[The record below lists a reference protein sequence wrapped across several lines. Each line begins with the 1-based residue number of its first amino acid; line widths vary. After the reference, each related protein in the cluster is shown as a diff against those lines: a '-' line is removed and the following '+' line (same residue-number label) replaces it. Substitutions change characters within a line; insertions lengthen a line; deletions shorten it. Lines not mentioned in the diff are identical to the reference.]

1 MAYSPRNPNG
11 QATMA
16 NSGPVVIAS
25 DQSPVPVSGPATD
38 AQMRATPIPVSGF
51 PSNFAVNNF
60 PSSFAVSNFPSS
72 QLVTGTFWQATQ
84 PVSGTFWQAT
94 QPVSGTFWQATQPV
108 SIAATVPVSGPLT
121 DAQLRAAVVPV
132 SGTVTAN
139 IGTIAGLAT
148 ETTVSAMNGK
158 MAALGQGT
166 MAGSMPVVLASN
178 QPAIPVTGT
187 FWQATQPVSLTSTT
201 ITGTVAVTQSGSWTL
216 AAGSAIVGKFTTDQT
231 THGTTDLVAADIVK
245 LNGVAMLAGNGVTGT
260 GSPRIT
266 IASDNTPFGI
276 RVTDLTNFMPTMD
289 VAARAG
295 FHQITDGTTSA
306 SVKAASTLPAAT
318 DKALVVTQREA
329 PSDATASGNI
339 TTQNLVPAGAATA
352 GSAVEITMGA
362 GQSTISIQVTGTYT
376 GALSVQGT
384 IDGTTWV
391 TLVPQLVRAT
401 NNVITGTIASAQ
413 QDIWTAP
420 YAGHAKIRVTGL
432 AAMTGTATV
441 TMRGCLGPASNLYS
455 VASITTLASMSAG
468 ANLIADVG
476 IQYRAS
482 ATGGASTAKILT
494 AATTNATS
502 VKASAGRLIG
512 WSLSNT
518 TASFKYIHFHNL
530 AVAPTVGTSVPMFTI
545 AIPPNSYINAIY
557 NGGRAMATGLAY
569 SITGGIADLDA
580 TATAVGDV
588 IGELSYA

>member
-1 MAYSPRNPNG
+1 MADNTTANPGTGGDVFAAKDIAGIKYPRNIL
-11 QATMA
+11 TT
-16 NSGPVVIAS
+16 
-25 DQSPVPVSGPATD
+25 PAGAD
-38 AQMRATPIPVSGF
+38 ITPLAEGGNV
-51 PSNFAVNNF
+51 
-60 PSSFAVSNFPSS
+60 AVSNFPAS
-72 QLVTGTFWQATQ
+72 QAVTGTFWQATQ
-84 PVSGTFWQAT
+84 PVS
-94 QPVSGTFWQATQPV
+94 
-108 SIAATVPVSGPLT
+108 
-121 DAQLRAAVVPV
+121 
-132 SGTVTAN
+132 
-139 IGTIAGLAT
+139 
-148 ETTVSAMNGK
+148 
-158 MAALGQGT
+158 MA
-166 MAGSMPVVLASN
+166 
-178 QPAIPVTGT
+178 
-187 FWQATQPVSLTSTT
+187 STT

-502 VKASAGRLIG
+502 VKTSAGRLIG

-518 TASFKYIHFHNL
+518 TAAFKYVHFHNL
-530 AVAPTVGTSVPMFTI
+530 AAAPTVGTSVPLFTI
-545 AIPPNSYINAIY
+545 AVPPNSHISSVY
-557 NGGRAMATGLAY
+557 NGGRAMATGIAY
-569 SITGGIADLDA
+569 SITGAIADLDA